1 MDKNL
6 LLDAY
11 LGVSFTDMII
21 KISKLTQYY
30 NKAKKDSIDLKY
42 TKDLL
47 EDSKEYLKSLKL
59 MNIFSI
65 LRICLPSFIPIY
77 SQITTIGLFDNE
89 EIYNTYLEMFNY
101 VYEEINKFEE
111 LDRSYVA
118 DLIKEIY
125 EDYDTNLPEEYK
137 GHKLSDSTL
146 RISRKEMYKFLKE
159 YGIFLKEIAVYE
171 DGTADYSITF
181 KNTNN

>member
-1 MDKNL
+1 MDKNI
-6 LLDAY
+6 LLDTY

-47 EDSKEYLKSLKL
+47 KDSRDYLKSIKVVQAYTLVRL
-59 MNIFSI
+59 IMT
-65 LRICLPSFIPIY
+65 SFVPIY
-77 SQITTIGLFDNE
+77 GQISTIGLFNNE
-89 EIYNTYLEMFNY
+89 QIYNTYLEMFNDIY
-101 VYEEINKFEE
+101 KSVNDFEE
-111 LDRSYVA
+111 LERSYVA

-125 EDYDTNLPEEYK
+125 EDYDTNLPSEYK
-137 GHKLSDSTL
+137 GHNLSDSTI
-146 RISRKEMYKFLKE
+146 RISRKEMFKFLKS
-159 YGIFLKEIAVYE
+159 YGIFLKEIQTYE
-171 DGTADYSITF
+171 DGTVDYSITF

>member
-6 LLDAY
+6 LLEAY

-30 NKAKKDSIDLKY
+30 NKAKKESIDLKY

-47 EDSKEYLKSLKL
+47 KDSRDYLKTLKL
-59 MNIFSI
+59 MNFFAI
-65 LRICLPSFIPIY
+65 LRICLPSFVPIY
-77 SQITTIGLFDNE
+77 GQLSTIGLFNNE
-89 EIYNTYLEMFNY
+89 DIYNTYLEMFNY
-101 VYEEINKFEE
+101 AYEEVNKFEE
-111 LDRSYVA
+111 LDRTYVA
-118 DLIKEIY
+118 NLIKEIY
-125 EDYDTNLPEEYK
+125 EDYDTNLPSEYM
-137 GHKLSDSTL
+137 GHKLSDSTI

-159 YGIFLKEIAVYE
+159 YGIFLKEIEVYE